1 MKKRM
6 RIAAAVAASLVAAG
20 TARAQDPLGGYVREG
35 LRANLGLAQQR
46 LEAGRAE
53 AAVRQARGMYL
64 PSVTVDSRYSQTA
77 GGMNIGDLVNPAYA
91 ALNQLL
97 QTNQFPTNVDA
108 RLPYAQETRVR
119 VTQPVFQPAVRENH
133 RIQRS
138 LRDAARQGTQAS
150 ARQLAA
156 DVQTAYLNYARAERV
171 VELYRNTLPLLA
183 ENLRVSESL
192 LRNGRA
198 TSEVVYRARAEQK
211 ETEQRL
217 AEAEQLR
224 DAARRYFNF
233 LLDRADDTAVELVAD
248 SLLAFPLAVTVDE
261 ALARAR
267 VGREE
272 LAQAGHAIQAA
283 EAQRGLARAAYLPGV
298 SLALDYGF
306 QGDRYQFDAN
316 HDFAVASLVFSWNV
330 FNGGQDAARRQIA
343 TLATQ
348 QARTGRTEAERRI
361 EMQVRQAYQAAVVAR
376 GAIETADARLAAAR
390 RTFELVTRRWQE
402 GIAPQIELVDARTAF
417 TNAQLNRILTGYEYA
432 ERYVELERAAALR
445 ELGDVVDAEGKP

>member
-1 MKKRM
+1 MTKRM
-6 RIAAAVAASLVAAG
+6 RIAAALAASLAMAG
-20 TARAQDPLGGYVREG
+20 SARAQDPLGGYVREG

-91 ALNQLL
+91 ALNQLT
-97 QTNQFPTNVDA
+97 QSNQFPTNINA

-119 VTQPVFQPAVRENH
+119 LTQPVFQPAVRENH

-138 LRDAARQGTQAS
+138 LRDAVRQGTQAS

-156 DVQTAYLNYARAERV
+156 DVQTAYLNVARAERV

-183 ENLRVSESL
+183 ENLRVGESL

-198 TSEVVYRARAEQK
+198 TSEIVYRARAEQK

-233 LLDRADDTAVELVAD
+233 LLDRPDETPVELVAD
-248 SLLAFPLAVTVDE
+248 SALAFPLTLTVNE

-267 VGREE
+267 TGREE

-306 QGDRYQFDAN
+306 QGDRYQFDGE
-316 HDFAVASLVFSWNV
+316 HDFAVASLVFSWNL
-330 FNGGQDAARRQIA
+330 FNGGQDAARRQMA
-343 TLATQ
+343 TLAAR

-361 EMQVRQAYQAAVVAR
+361 EIQVRQAYQAAVVAR

-432 ERYVELERAAALR
+432 LRYVELERAAALR
-445 ELGDVVDAEGKP
+445 ELGDVVES

>member
-6 RIAAAVAASLVAAG
+6 RIAAAVAASLVAVS
-20 TARAQDPLGGYVREG
+20 TSRAQDPLGGYVREG

-97 QTNQFPTNVDA
+97 QTNQFPTNVNA

-198 TSEVVYRARAEQK
+198 TSEIVYRARAEQK

-233 LLDRADDTAVELVAD
+233 LLDRADDTAIEPVAD

-267 VGREE
+267 AGREE

-432 ERYVELERAAALR
+432 QRYVELERAAALR